1 MDYTAMKKAM
11 RRRLGSTGWT
21 ILLYYVLLNVC
32 VILSVAV
39 EAVIRMLAVLPTMD
53 WDAMAAAGMEAA
65 ASAWGYFLATA
76 IGLVILF
83 AWKKGKFWR
92 EQIWARGKPMK
103 CRDFFSILAIF
114 LTAQLLYQ
122 FYVIFLETG
131 LNLCGLTLMDGLEL
145 MMTPGDSLSMFLYMG
160 ILAPVAEELLC
171 RGLILRTLM
180 PYGKRMAIVG
190 SAFLFA
196 LFHGNILQTP
206 FAFLVGLVLG
216 YVAAEYSVAWA
227 MVLHMVNNLVLGD
240 LLNRLFPNE
249 MAASAVL
256 WAVLLV
262 SAVAAVIVLIRRRG
276 EIAAWKRR
284 NPMDPGVCAAFFGS
298 GGVVTFTVLMA
309 LSMILTC
316 FTLITPM

>member
-1 MDYTAMKKAM
+1 MDYEAVRKAM

-21 ILLYYVLLNVC
+21 VLLYYVLVNVC
-32 VILSVAV
+32 VIFCVAV
-39 EAVIRMLAVLPTMD
+39 EAVIRMLDVLPTMD
-53 WDAMAAAGMEAA
+53 FDAMTVAVMEAA
-65 ASAWGYFLATA
+65 ASGWGYVLAVA
-76 IGLVILF
+76 IGFLILM
-83 AWKKGKFWR
+83 AWKKPKFWR

-103 CRDFFSILAIF
+103 WGDFLAILAIF
-114 LTAQLLYQ
+114 LAAQLFYQ
-122 FYVIFLETG
+122 FYVMVLETG
-131 LNLCGLTLMDGLEL
+131 LNLMGLTLMEGVEL
-145 MMTPGDSLSMFLYMG
+145 MAVSGDNFSMFLYMAV
-160 ILAPVAEELLC
+160 LAPIAEELLC

-196 LFHGNILQTP
+196 MFHGNILQTP

-240 LLNRLFPNE
+240 LLNRLFPDE
-249 MAASAVL
+249 MAASSVL
-256 WAVLLV
+256 WMILLV
-262 SAVAAVIVLIRRRG
+262 SAVWALVVLIRRRG
-276 EIAAWKRR
+276 EIAEWKRR
-284 NPMDPGVCAAFFGS
+284 NPMNPGVRAAFFGS

-309 LSMILTC
+309 LSMIFTC